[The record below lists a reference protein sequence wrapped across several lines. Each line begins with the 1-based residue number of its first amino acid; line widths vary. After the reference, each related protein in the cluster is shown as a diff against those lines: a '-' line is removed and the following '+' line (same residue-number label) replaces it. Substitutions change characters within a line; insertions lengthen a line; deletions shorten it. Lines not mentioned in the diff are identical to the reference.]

1 MAANITSYSGLTA
14 AVAAWLARD
23 GDADLAARADD
34 FIALMEQR
42 LYFGSDPVEAAGI
55 PAMEAVRIPEM
66 YQVNASFT
74 LSQGAA
80 VPDGMLELVEVNLN
94 PTNTDTSRPLEIV
107 EESVLDSQDPDATGS
122 PRYVAV
128 SGNTFRVWPD
138 PGTGIYTVTVRYYG
152 KLSTPSG
159 TTSTNYILT
168 NAPGVYLNGCLLEA
182 SLFTGDFE
190 GASRYGLLYASAVG
204 ALNTRAQRR
213 FSGAQNLRMKLR
225 GWTP

>member
-42 LYFGSDPVEAAGI
+42 LYFGSDPVDSAGI

-74 LSQGAA
+74 LSQGVAA
-80 VPDGMLELVEVNLN
+80 PDGMLELVEVNLN
-94 PTNTDTSRPLEIV
+94 PTNTDTSRPLTVV
-107 EESVLDSQDPDATGS
+107 EESILDSMDQNQTGS
-122 PRYVAV
+122 PHYVAV
-128 SGNTFRVWPD
+128 SGNTFRLWPD
-138 PGTGIYTVTVRYYG
+138 PGTDTYTATVRYYG

-182 SLFTGDFE
+182 ALFTGDFE

-225 GWTP
+225 SATP

>member
-42 LYFGSDPVEAAGI
+42 LYFGSDPIDAAGV
-55 PAMEAVRIPEM
+55 PGMEAVRIPEM
-66 YQVNASFT
+66 YQVNANFT

-80 VPDGMLELVEVNLN
+80 VPTGMLELVEVDLN
-94 PTNTDTSRPLEIV
+94 PTNTDTSRPLTIV
-107 EESVLDSQDPDATGS
+107 EESILDSMDPNETGS

-138 PGTGIYTVTVRYYG
+138 PGTDTYTATVRYYG
-152 KLSTPSG
+152 QLTTPSG
-159 TTSTNYILT
+159 ANPTNYILS

-182 SLFTGDFE
+182 ALFTGDFE
-190 GASRYGLLYASAVG
+190 GAAKYGLLYASLVG

-213 FSGAQNLRMKLR
+213 FSGAQNLRIKLR
-225 GWTP
+225 GATP